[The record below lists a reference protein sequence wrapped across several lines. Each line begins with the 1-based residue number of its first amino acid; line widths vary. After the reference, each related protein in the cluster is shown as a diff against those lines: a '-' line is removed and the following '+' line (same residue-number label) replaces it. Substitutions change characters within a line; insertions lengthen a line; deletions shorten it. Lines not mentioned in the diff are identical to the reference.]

1 MTTPSQSLPQ
11 AYAHLGV
18 EYWTQAWQA
27 LTSAPAPR
35 LLYETLLACYS
46 EPHRAYHTLQHLE
59 ECLGWLETVKAQC
72 RYPAEVALA
81 LWFHDAIYD
90 TGRGDNEQQ
99 SADWLAREALAL
111 GVSKPAIARMV
122 SLVMATRHDAQPPV
136 GDAQVLVDIDL
147 AILGANEQRFAEYEQ
162 QVRQEYQWVPEEV
175 FRQKRAAILQG
186 FLARRPLYGSE
197 VMQVRLEMAARRN
210 LQASLA
216 ALSAE

>member
-1 MTTPSQSLPQ
+1 MTTPSNPLPQ
-11 AYAHLGV
+11 AYAHLGF
-18 EYWTQAWQA
+18 EQWNQAWQA
-27 LTSAPAPR
+27 LTSVPAPR
-35 LLYETLLACYS
+35 LLYETLLACYG
-46 EPHRAYHTLQHLE
+46 EPHRAYHTLQHLD
-59 ECLGWLETVKAQC
+59 ECLGLLDAVKEHC
-72 RYPAEVALA
+72 RYPGEVALA

-99 SADWLAREALAL
+99 SADWLAREAQAL
-111 GVSKPAIARMV
+111 GVAKAAIARMV

-136 GDAQVLVDIDL
+136 GDAQLLVDIDL

-162 QVRQEYQWVPEEV
+162 QVRQEYQWVPEAV

-197 VMQVRLEMAARRN
+197 VMQTRLEMAARRN

-216 ALSAE
+216 VLSAE